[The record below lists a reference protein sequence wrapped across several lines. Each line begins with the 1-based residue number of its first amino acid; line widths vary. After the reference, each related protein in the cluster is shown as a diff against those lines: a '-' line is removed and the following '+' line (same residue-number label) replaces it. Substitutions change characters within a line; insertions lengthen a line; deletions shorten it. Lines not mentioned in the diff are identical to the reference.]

1 MADFDF
7 LSKYLVPNEQHS
19 NAEPFNSYKHK
30 FFPVKTEVINEV
42 LQLIKIPK
50 ELNHLYKSIG
60 YGFLHA
66 QNTNQIN
73 RLFDPYSFKQINLRE
88 EYYKFDPDIDLYND
102 ESYLGKLIFFE
113 LNDGVYLMI
122 EKNDTNG
129 KNPIYYFDRKIAES
143 LEEFLKKMDE
153 IPNYFEK

>member
-1 MADFDF
+1 
-7 LSKYLVPNEQHS
+7 LSVPRGL
-19 NAEPFNSYKHK
+19 FN
-30 FFPVKTEVINEV
+30 
-42 LQLIKIPK
+42 
-50 ELNHLYKSIG
+50 
-60 YGFLHA
+60 
-66 QNTNQIN
+66 
-73 RLFDPYSFKQINLRE
+73 
-88 EYYKFDPDIDLYND
+88 

-143 LEEFLKKMDE
+143 LEEILKKMDE